1 MNTEKLIDFF
11 RGKISEVDDLK
22 TSSFNDEKFKKW
34 HATTLATCKRM
45 GGDYALR
52 FDDISYTPA
61 IFFGDDDDNDLFA
74 HSYSNGLLDAKAL
87 LEAFVEELEIW
98 GYDGDSVVG
107 KLKVAKSQQPAVNV
121 NVSQN
126 QTQSQSISNPINL
139 SMYNKETQEKL
150 KELAEEIHKSNN
162 RSKVIPI
169 VKWLADKSVDALISL
184 LPIAIKFE

>member
-1 MNTEKLIDFF
+1 MNAEKLIDFF

-34 HATTLATCKRM
+34 HATILATCKRM
-45 GGDYALR
+45 GRDYALR

-74 HSYSNGLLDAKAL
+74 RSYSNGLLDAKAL

-98 GYDGDSVVG
+98 GYDGDSGAG

-126 QTQSQSISNPINL
+126 QSQSIPNPINL

-150 KELAEEIHKSNN
+150 KELAEEIHKPNN

-169 VKWLADKSVDALISL
+169 VKWLADKSVDALITL

>member
-1 MNTEKLIDFF
+1 MNTKKLIDFF

-121 NVSQN
+121 NVSQD

-150 KELAEEIHKSNN
+150 KELAEEIHKPNN
-162 RSKVIPI
+162 RSRVTPI
-169 VKWLADKSVDALISL
+169 VKWLADKSVDALITL